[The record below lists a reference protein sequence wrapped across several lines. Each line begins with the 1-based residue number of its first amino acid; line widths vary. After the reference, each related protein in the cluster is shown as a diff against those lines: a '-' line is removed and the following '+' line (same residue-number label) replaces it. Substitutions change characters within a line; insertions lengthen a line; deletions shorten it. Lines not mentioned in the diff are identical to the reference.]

1 MAPPSS
7 KTVAA
12 LAVCTVVGV
21 TIVYLSTKKEKTKKK
36 IEPKTKE
43 DTAAVTHVK
52 DELVEPPIV
61 DRNLVI
67 PEPPI
72 TERSIKWNGFGEGTK
87 GKSAPEVSE
96 EPAETSV
103 PPISEKEVNQSQ
115 EEEEEEEDNTNGK
128 KASPH
133 KKKRRPKKKK
143 HEAVDASL
151 ASKNGAPSPLTETV
165 PEEKKELA
173 PLSVEKP
180 KDVEKSTDNDTK
192 TTDNTDKADSPS
204 KNLDSPSRH
213 RKPRKKKPSTP
224 KQNGNTEASTTT
236 DKPRAPPAVTAAIL
250 KQKTQKKKKPAANA
264 AAAAAAKE
272 LKSFN
277 ESTKKKKHNSTKHW
291 SA

>member
-7 KTVAA
+7 KTAAA

-21 TIVYLSTKKEKTKKK
+21 IIVYLSTKKEKTNKK

-43 DTAAVTHVK
+43 DTCTAAVTHVN

-61 DRNLVI
+61 DRNLVL
-67 PEPPI
+67 PKPPI
-72 TERSIKWNGFGEGTK
+72 TERSIESNGVGEGTK
-87 GKSAPEVSE
+87 GKSVPEVSE
-96 EPAETSV
+96 EPAETSA

-115 EEEEEEEDNTNGK
+115 EEDNTNGK

-143 HEAVDASL
+143 HEAVDTSL
-151 ASKNGAPSPLTETV
+151 PRKNGAPSPLTETI
-165 PEEKKELA
+165 PEEKKEQA

-180 KDVEKSTDNDTK
+180 KGVEKSIDNATE
-192 TTDNTDKADSPS
+192 TTDNTDKADSAS

-236 DKPRAPPAVTAAIL
+236 DNPRASPAVTAAIL

-264 AAAAAAKE
+264 PAAAAAKE

-277 ESTKKKKHNSTKHW
+277 EQTKKKKNSSTKHW